1 VPVNK
6 NTILSLQFSRGL
18 AAILVIIAHAIDSS
32 RNFGSS
38 YIGSFK
44 HFQNFGAIGVDIF
57 FVISGAIMVI
67 ITSKGDTHPGKF
79 LIKRCI
85 RILPLYWGVSAFC
98 LVLSYWGFWPS
109 VKPAEILQTITVIPF
124 FKAGYNA
131 GHILFLGWTLSF
143 EFYFYIVFTFAL
155 LINRKRPFAILVILL
170 LIPMIAGYF
179 VRGFTDEHLKFFT
192 NPIILEFLAGC
203 CCGYLYISRFHI
215 SKFIAGLM
223 VIAGIVLMILSIFN
237 GFGYIS
243 EMPYTWDGSLSM
255 QRVIKWG
262 IPSTLFVTGL
272 VLLEKNKAFSANR
285 LFIISGDVSYAAYL
299 SHIFSV
305 MIVTAAW
312 HHAGLRMPDV
322 FILITVPFCL
332 LVAYAIHRLIEK
344 PVIFYINKIIFRK

>member
-18 AAILVIIAHAIDSS
+18 AAILVVIAHAIDSS
-32 RNFGSS
+32 GNFGSS
-38 YIGSFK
+38 CIGSFK
-44 HFQNFGAIGVDIF
+44 YFQNFGAIGVDIF

-67 ITSKGDTHPGKF
+67 ITSKGDISPGKF
-79 LIKRCI
+79 LLKRCI
-85 RILPLYWGVSAFC
+85 RVLPLYWAVSAFC
-98 LVLSYWGFWPS
+98 LVLSYSGYWPS
-109 VKPAEILQTITVIPF
+109 VKPAAILQTITVVPF

-143 EFYFYIVFTFAL
+143 EFYFYIVFALAL
-155 LINRKRPFAILVILL
+155 LINRKNPFAVLVILL
-170 LIPMIAGYF
+170 LLPIIAGYT
-179 VRGFTDEHLKFFT
+179 VQGFTDERLHFFT

-215 SKFIAGLM
+215 PKLIAYLM
-223 VIAGIVLMILSIFN
+223 VIAGVALMILSIFN

-243 EMPYTWDGSLSM
+243 EMNYTWDGSLSM
-255 QRVIKWG
+255 QRVIRWG
-262 IPSTLFVTGL
+262 VPSALFVTGL

-285 LFIISGDVSYAAYL
+285 FFVICGDISYATYL
-299 SHIFSV
+299 SHIFSI

-312 HHAGLRMPDV
+312 HHAGLKMPDF
-322 FILITVPFCL
+322 FILVAVPFSL

-344 PVIFYINKIIFRK
+344 PVISYINKIVFRK